1 MNTGYLSVQCIE
13 LLHGGARAT
22 GVRTGICTWAVTHMG
37 VGKGSVYLCQLKR
50 PDPLSSQK
58 ENLAAKPQ
66 AKYGETDVFIPTNT
80 LHSHE
85 VWRRIIML
93 NNVTNASNSD

>member
-1 MNTGYLSVQCIE
+1 MQCIE
-13 LLHGGARAT
+13 VSHRGAWAT
-22 GVRTGICTWAVTHMG
+22 GVYGVICTWAVTHMG

-66 AKYGETDVFIPTNT
+66 AKYGETDVLIPTNT
-80 LHSHE
+80 LHLHE
-85 VWRRIIML
+85 VWRRIIVL
-93 NNVTNASNSD
+93 NNVANTPNFD